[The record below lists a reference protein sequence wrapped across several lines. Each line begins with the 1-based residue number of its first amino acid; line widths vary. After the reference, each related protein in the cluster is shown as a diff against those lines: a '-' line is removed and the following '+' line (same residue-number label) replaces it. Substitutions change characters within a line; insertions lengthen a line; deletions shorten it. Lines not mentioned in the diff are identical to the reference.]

1 MADLKLFREVN
12 GLTLGTVAAY
22 LGCSLATLSH
32 IENGRSRFAAGM
44 LEKLITN
51 SNGWDVTSLVDYSFE
66 LTKFSRRKSIEV
78 AIGTTKIGGDNPIA
92 VQSMTNTAT
101 ADVAASVAQIERIA
115 DAGAPIVRLTAQGK
129 AEGEAFS
136 QIMPALRA
144 DGYNTA
150 IVADIHFVP
159 QIATIAAKYV
169 DKVRI
174 NPGNYR
180 TDNGELESLIEQC
193 KERGVALRIGVNHGS
208 LARHIIDKYGD
219 TPQGMVASAMEFLRR
234 CRAADF
240 DQVVVSMKSSNTR
253 VMVHAYRL
261 LVCAME
267 REDMHYPVHLGVT
280 EAGNGIEG
288 RIKSAVGIGALLADG
303 IGDTIRVSL
312 TEAPENE
319 IPVAQM
325 IVGHFASRAGE
336 FAVAYPERYSPTEFR
351 RRSDIRTPIVRSEV
365 TDEFL
370 VIDAHTEN
378 PTAEWRAAI
387 LSLENRKQP
396 VVIRRKYDDSDIT
409 TLAVKAAADMG
420 QLMLDGLADGVWIVA
435 PQFSDSELEQIELNI
450 LQASRVRVSHT
461 EYIACPSCGRTL
473 YDIEGTLAQIKS
485 RTSHLKGLKIGVMGC
500 IVNGPGEMADA
511 DYGYV
516 GAAAGKITLYKGRE
530 VVERNIDQAEALDR
544 LIDIIK
550 ENGDWIEC

>member
-1 MADLKLFREVN
+1 MTMN
-12 GLTLGTVAAY
+12 
-22 LGCSLATLSH
+22 
-32 IENGRSRFAAGM
+32 
-44 LEKLITN
+44 
-51 SNGWDVTSLVDYSFE
+51 
-66 LTKFSRRKSIEV
+66 LTKFLRRDSVEV
-78 AIGTTKIGGDNPIA
+78 AVGATKIGGSNPIA

-115 DAGAPIVRLTAQGK
+115 DAGAPIVRLTAQGIK
-129 AEGEAFS
+129 EGEAFA
-136 QIMPALRA
+136 QIMPALRG
-144 DGYNTA
+144 DGYDTA

-159 QIATIAAKYV
+159 QIAAIAAKYV

-180 TDNGELESLIEQC
+180 TDSGELEALIEQC

-208 LARHIIDKYGD
+208 LARHIVDTHGD

-261 LVCAME
+261 LVEAMDS
-267 REDMHYPVHLGVT
+267 EDMHYPIHLGVT

-325 IVGHFASRAGE
+325 LVEHFAARNGE
-336 FAVAYPERYSPTEFR
+336 FTVKYPERYSPTEFR
-351 RRSDIRTPIVRSEV
+351 RRSNIQTPIVHSEV
-365 TDEFL
+365 TDDFL
-370 VIDAHTEN
+370 ILDSRSAN

-387 LSLENRKQP
+387 LSLENSTQP
-396 VVIRRKYDDSDIT
+396 VVIRREYDDSDIA

-420 QLMLDGLADGVWIVA
+420 QLLLDGLADGVWIVA
-435 PQFSDSELEQIELNI
+435 PQFSASEIENIELNI
-450 LQASRVRVSHT
+450 LQASRVRISHT

-516 GAAAGKITLYKGRE
+516 GAARGKISLYKGKE
-530 VVERNIDQAEALDR
+530 CIEKNIPEDEAVERLLKFIEDDR
-544 LIDIIK
+544 K
-550 ENGDWIEC
+550 S

>member
-1 MADLKLFREVN
+1 MTMN
-12 GLTLGTVAAY
+12 
-22 LGCSLATLSH
+22 
-32 IENGRSRFAAGM
+32 
-44 LEKLITN
+44 
-51 SNGWDVTSLVDYSFE
+51 
-66 LTKFSRRKSIEV
+66 LTKFLRRDSVEV
-78 AIGTTKIGGDNPIA
+78 AVGATKIGGSNPIA

-115 DAGAPIVRLTAQGK
+115 DAGAPIVRLTAQGIK
-129 AEGEAFS
+129 EGEAFA
-136 QIMPALRA
+136 QIMPALRG
-144 DGYNTA
+144 DGYDTA

-159 QIATIAAKYV
+159 QIAAIAAKYV

-180 TDNGELESLIEQC
+180 TDSGELEALIEQC

-208 LARHIIDKYGD
+208 LARHIVDTHGD

-261 LVCAME
+261 LVEAMDS
-267 REDMHYPVHLGVT
+267 EDMHYPIHLGVT

-325 IVGHFASRAGE
+325 LVEHFAARNGE
-336 FAVAYPERYSPTEFR
+336 FTVKYPERYSPTEFR
-351 RRSDIRTPIVRSEV
+351 RRSNIQTPIVHSEV
-365 TDEFL
+365 TDDFL
-370 VIDAHTEN
+370 ILDSRSAN

-387 LSLENRKQP
+387 LSLENSTQP
-396 VVIRRKYDDSDIT
+396 VVIRREYDDSDIA

-420 QLMLDGLADGVWIVA
+420 QLLLDGLADGVWIVA
-435 PQFSDSELEQIELNI
+435 PQFSASEIENIELNI
-450 LQASRVRVSHT
+450 LQASRVRISHT

-530 VVERNIDQAEALDR
+530 IVERNIEQERALDR
-544 LIDIIK
+544 LIEIIK
-550 ENGDWIEC
+550 ENGDWVEC

>member
-1 MADLKLFREVN
+1 MN
-12 GLTLGTVAAY
+12 
-22 LGCSLATLSH
+22 
-32 IENGRSRFAAGM
+32 
-44 LEKLITN
+44 
-51 SNGWDVTSLVDYSFE
+51 
-66 LTKFSRRKSIEV
+66 LTKFSRRESLEV
-78 AIGTTKIGGDNPIA
+78 AIGSTKIGGNNPIA

-115 DAGAPIVRLTAQGK
+115 DAGAPIVRLTAQGIK
-129 AEGEAFS
+129 EGEAFAD
-136 QIMPALRA
+136 IMPALRG
-144 DGYNTA
+144 DGYQTA

-159 QIATIAAKYV
+159 QIASIAADYV

-180 TDNGELESLIEQC
+180 TDNGELEALIEKC
-193 KERGVALRIGVNHGS
+193 RKRGVALRIGVNHGS
-208 LARHIIDKYGD
+208 LARHIVDSYGD
-219 TPQGMVASAMEFLRR
+219 TPQGMVASAMEFLHR
-234 CRAADF
+234 CRAAKF

-261 LVCAME
+261 LVEAME
-267 REDMHYPVHLGVT
+267 AEGMHYPIHLGVT
-280 EAGNGIEG
+280 EAGNGLEG

-319 IPVAQM
+319 VPVAAM
-325 IVGHFASRAGE
+325 LVEHFADRAGE
-336 FAVAYPERYSPTEFR
+336 FAVSHPERYSPTEYR
-351 RRSDIRTPIVRSEV
+351 RRSDIQTPIIHSEV

-370 VIDAHTEN
+370 VIDSLSKN

-387 LSLENRKQP
+387 LNLENEKQP
-396 VVIRRKYDDSDIT
+396 VVIRRRYEGSAE
-409 TLAVKAAADMG
+409 LVAVCAAADIG
-420 QLMLDGLADGVWIVA
+420 QLLLDGLADGVWIDA
-435 PQFSDSELEQIELNI
+435 PQLSEQELTDIELNI
-450 LQASRVRVSHT
+450 LQASRVRISHT

-473 YDIEGTLAQIKS
+473 YDIEGTLAQIKAK
-485 RTSHLKGLKIGVMGC
+485 TSHLKGLKIGVMGC

-530 VVERNIDQAEALDR
+530 VVCRNIPQEQALDR
-544 LIDIIK
+544 LIEIIK
-550 ENGDWIEC
+550 ENGDWTEC

>member
-1 MADLKLFREVN
+1 MN
-12 GLTLGTVAAY
+12 
-22 LGCSLATLSH
+22 
-32 IENGRSRFAAGM
+32 
-44 LEKLITN
+44 
-51 SNGWDVTSLVDYSFE
+51 
-66 LTKFSRRKSIEV
+66 LTKYTRRNTIEV
-78 AIGTTKIGGDNPIA
+78 TIGTTKIGGQNPIA

-115 DAGAPIVRLTAQGK
+115 DAGAPIVRLTAQGRK
-129 AEGEAFS
+129 EGEAFA
-136 QIMPALRA
+136 QIIPQLRA
-144 DGYNTA
+144 EGYPTA

-159 QIATIAAKYV
+159 QIASIAADYV

-180 TDNGELESLIEQC
+180 TDNGELEALLEKC
-193 KERGVALRIGVNHGS
+193 KKRGVALRIGVNHGS
-208 LARHIIDKYGD
+208 LAQHIVDSYGD

-261 LVCAME
+261 LVQAMDA
-267 REDMHYPVHLGVT
+267 EDMHYPIHLGVT

-288 RIKSAVGIGALLADG
+288 RIKSAVGIGALMADG

-319 IPVAQM
+319 VIVANLL
-325 IVGHFASRAGE
+325 IDHFSSCTGE
-336 FAVAYPERYSPTEFR
+336 FSVTHPERYFATKFV
-351 RRSDIRTPIVRSEV
+351 RRSNITTPIVHSEI
-365 TDEFL
+365 TDLFR
-370 VIDAHTEN
+370 VIDSNTYN

-387 LSLENRKQP
+387 LNLDNQTEG
-396 VVIRRKYDDSDIT
+396 VVIRRKYTDTDYT

-420 QLMLDGLADGVWIVA
+420 PLLLDGLADGIWIDA
-435 PQFSDSELEQIELNI
+435 PQFTERQIEQIELQI
-450 LQASRVRVSHT
+450 LQASRVRISHT

-473 YDIEGTLAQIKS
+473 YDIEGTLAQIKA

-530 VVERNIDQAEALDR
+530 VVCRNIPQEQALDR
-544 LIDIIK
+544 LIEIIK
-550 ENGDWIEC
+550 ENGDWTEADSTN